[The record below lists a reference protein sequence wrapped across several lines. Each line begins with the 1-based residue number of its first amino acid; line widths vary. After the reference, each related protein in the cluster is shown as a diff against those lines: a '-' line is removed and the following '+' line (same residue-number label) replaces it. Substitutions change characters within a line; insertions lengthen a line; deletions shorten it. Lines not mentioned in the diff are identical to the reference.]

1 MKKDTL
7 HTNSPAEKW
16 LRQDWQYL
24 GILLLSSII
33 LLFTGLS
40 VRSLWGS
47 EGRWAE
53 IAREM
58 LISGNYFLPAING
71 QTYFDKP
78 LLSYWAII
86 PFAVNSVV
94 TEAAARMPGILAGMG
109 TVIITFVIGRR
120 LFGSKTGFIS
130 SFLLLTAA
138 MFVLWSR
145 TASAEILNVLAIW
158 LCFWLFISGAHH
170 GSPVYVILLY
180 SICAIASFCKGPVA
194 PAVVFSSITFYSVA
208 EALVQARKNGF
219 TFYAIKG
226 TLLSKLRWI
235 ISWQGLFGILTS
247 VAIFTIFLLMPVI
260 FTGSW
265 SSVELMWRENV
276 QRFFRPFDHIEPFYT
291 YFKHIPVFF
300 APWTLFMLA
309 SFPGIRCR
317 GKNIPE
323 RLIIL
328 LTLAIFIFFT
338 ISGSRRSYYILPILP
353 GLALITGKGITDWLT
368 DSREHTNLWAVKSA
382 AIFTC
387 SILILAGMCL
397 IFVFFDNRIPSHASQ
412 LAIGAFAIIAGTAS
426 LILFFKK
433 IPEKGLVILV
443 SLVFIMELWAF
454 TVGMAVA
461 EKKRTLRPFALKA
474 ADYLKNVSDD
484 KIALCR
490 GYDSALVFYL
500 KRGPLRV
507 LNTAEEIKSFQKM
520 QTDGFLIGDL
530 SFISKFQQS
539 GSLDGTSVIFV
550 EKPDPKKHGDTLA
563 LFSFKK

>member
-1 MKKDTL
+1 MKKDAL
-7 HTNSPAEKW
+7 HPNFPARKW

-24 GILLLSSII
+24 GILALTSII

-53 IAREM
+53 IVREM
-58 LISGNYFLPAING
+58 LISGNYFLPTNNG
-71 QTYFDKP
+71 QPYFDKP

-86 PFAVNSVV
+86 PFAINGVV
-94 TEAAARMPGILAGMG
+94 TEVAARMPGVLAGMG
-109 TVIITFVIGRR
+109 IVIITFVIGRR

-130 SFLLLTAA
+130 SFLLLTSV

-145 TASAEILNVLAIW
+145 TASAEMLNVLAIW
-158 LCFWLFISGAHH
+158 LSFWLFTSGAHH
-170 GSPVYVILLY
+170 GSLVYVIFLY

-194 PAVVFSSITFYSVA
+194 PAVVFSSITFYSVV

-219 TFYAIKG
+219 IFSAIKEAF
-226 TLLSKLRWI
+226 LSKLRWI
-235 ISWQGLFGILTS
+235 ISWQGLFGVLGGA
-247 VAIFTIFLLMPVI
+247 VIFMVFLLMPVI

-265 SSVELMWRENV
+265 SSVELMWKENV
-276 QRFFRPFDHIEPFYT
+276 QRFFRPFDHIEPLYT

-309 SFPGIRCR
+309 SLLGIRCWK
-317 GKNIPE
+317 KNIPE

-353 GLALITGKGITDWLT
+353 GLALITGKGITDWLMT
-368 DSREHTNLWAVKSA
+368 AREHANQWALKSA
-382 AIFTC
+382 AILTC
-387 SILILAGMCL
+387 SILILAGICI
-397 IFVFFDNRIPSHASQ
+397 IFVFFDNRIPSHVSQ
-412 LAIGAFAIIAGTAS
+412 LVIGAFAIIAGIIS
-426 LILFFKK
+426 LILFCKK
-433 IPEKGLVILV
+433 IPQKGLVILV
-443 SLVFIMELWAF
+443 SLVFVIELWVF

-461 EKKRTLRPFALKA
+461 EKKRTLRPFALKV

-484 KIALCR
+484 KIALCQ
-490 GYDSALVFYL
+490 GYDSAFTFYL

-507 LNTAEEIKSFQKM
+507 LNTAEEFKSFQKM

-539 GSLDGTSVIFV
+539 GNLDGTSVIFI
-550 EKPDPKKHGDTLA
+550 EKLNPKKHGDNLA
-563 LFSFKK
+563 LFSLKE

>member
-1 MKKDTL
+1 MKKGTL
-7 HTNSPAEKW
+7 HPNFPERKW

-24 GILLLSSII
+24 GILVLTSII

-53 IAREM
+53 TVREM

-86 PFAVNSVV
+86 PFAINGVV
-94 TEAAARMPGILAGMG
+94 TEVAARTPGVMAGMG

-130 SFLLLTAA
+130 SFLLLTSA

-145 TASAEILNVLAIW
+145 TASAEMLNVFAIW
-158 LCFWLFISGAHH
+158 LSFWLFTAGAHH
-170 GSPVYVILLY
+170 GSPVYVIFLY
-180 SICAIASFCKGPVA
+180 SICAIASFFKGPVA
-194 PAVVFSSITFYSVA
+194 PAVVFSSITFYSVI
-208 EALVQARKNGF
+208 EALVQTRKNGF
-219 TFYAIKG
+219 TFSAAKEA
-226 TLLSKLRWI
+226 LLSKLRWI
-235 ISWQGLFGILTS
+235 VSWQGLFGVLAGA
-247 VAIFTIFLLMPVI
+247 AIFMIFLLMPVI
-260 FTGSW
+260 LTGSW
-265 SSVELMWRENV
+265 SSVELMWKENV
-276 QRFFRPFDHIEPFYT
+276 QRFFRPFDHIEPLYT

-309 SFPGIRCR
+309 SLQGIRCR
-317 GKNIPE
+317 GGNIPE
-323 RLIIL
+323 RLIML

-368 DSREHTNLWAVKSA
+368 AAREHANRWAVKSA
-382 AIFTC
+382 AILTC
-387 SILILAGMCL
+387 SFLILAGVCV
-397 IFVFFDNRIPSHASQ
+397 IFVFFDNRIPSHVSQ
-412 LAIGAFAIIAGTAS
+412 LAIGGFTIIAGSIS
-426 LILFFKK
+426 LILFCKK
-433 IPEKGLVILV
+433 IPQKGLVILV
-443 SLVFIMELWAF
+443 SLVFVMELWAF

-461 EKKRTLRPFALKA
+461 EGKRTLRPFALKVT
-474 ADYLKNVSDD
+474 DYLKNVSDD
-484 KIALCR
+484 KIALCQ
-490 GYDSALVFYL
+490 GYDSSFIFYL

-507 LNTAEEIKSFQKM
+507 LNTVEEIKAFQKM

-539 GSLDGTSVIFV
+539 GNLDGTSVIFI
-550 EKPDPKKHGDTLA
+550 EKLDPKKHGDNLA
-563 LFSFKK
+563 LFSLRK